1 MLTSAKPSI
10 CRICKENC
18 GILVLDDGQKIKIT
32 GNPEHPVSKGFICF
46 RGKNFGRVH
55 YSSDRLNQPLLKKG
69 VDWVRISFEE
79 ALEILAS
86 KLQSCKEKYGP
97 QSVVFYKGESLKHQE
112 VTEYMR
118 HLSYGFGTPNYISV
132 GSICHFALAAGHGL
146 TCGGIPMPDFERINI
161 AIIWGANP
169 AVSSVRMFSSLR
181 KAVRKGIK
189 LIVIDPSHTQT
200 AKSANYHLP
209 IIPGSDG
216 FLALAFIKYAF
227 GKAGIIPQS
236 STSYG
241 WNELKSM
248 IDDFSYEYLLE
259 KTGIREPDFY
269 KISSMIFENLPGWI
283 FAGAGLEFQP
293 SGVQVIRSIASL
305 QSILDPLNRPS
316 PLAVKL
322 KPLPG
327 MDTCTDMPDPIGTK
341 EAPFY
346 TSKRKEGQG
355 MYLTRAI
362 LDNNPYPVKA
372 MLIAGG
378 NPALTFPASH
388 LHAKAFRKLDFLAVF
403 DLFMTPTA
411 QMADL
416 IFPAADFLENMELH
430 DYGQIGK
437 PYLGLIQPVI
447 SEGKGW
453 PAWKLIFEL
462 ARKLEIEQL
471 FPWQDNK
478 DALRYRLSGSGI
490 DFDDFNNSPSSVM
503 PYQPK
508 KDDKGTWN
516 TPDGKVHYYSRVLEK
531 KGYPGL
537 PGPSSFTL
545 PFGID
550 EKFPFWLSTGDRV
563 SSFQHSQFRNI
574 PEYRSGVHR
583 PLLDIHS
590 DAADLLGI
598 KDGDRAV
605 LSTKYGSLTIR
616 IKLSND
622 IRKDCLRMTHG
633 WEEANANELTGLKY
647 FDPVSGFPWLRAL
660 PAAIEKK
667 GG

>member
-1 MLTSAKPSI
+1 MLKSTKPSI

-18 GILVLDDGQKIKIT
+18 GILVTDDGQKIKII
-32 GNPEHPVSKGFICF
+32 GNLKHPVSKGSICF
-46 RGKNFGRVH
+46 RGKNFGEVH
-55 YSSDRLNQPLLKKG
+55 TSSDRLNQPLLKKG
-69 VDWVRISFEE
+69 ANFVKISYEE

-86 KLQSCKEKYGP
+86 KLQTCKEKYGA

-112 VTEYMR
+112 ISQYMR

-146 TCGGIPMPDFERINI
+146 TCGGIPMPDFESMNI
-161 AIIWGANP
+161 AIIWGSNP
-169 AVSSVRMFSSLR
+169 AVSSVRMFSSLK
-181 KAVRKGIK
+181 KAVKKGTK
-189 LIVIDPSHTQT
+189 LIVIDPCHTQT
-200 AKSANYHLP
+200 AKFANHHLS

-227 GKAGIIPQS
+227 EKAGIIPQS
-236 STSYG
+236 AISNG
-241 WNELKSM
+241 WDELKSM
-248 IDDFSYEYLLE
+248 IDNFSYEYLLE
-259 KTGIREPDFY
+259 KTGISDTDFN
-269 KISSMIFENLPGWI
+269 KISSLIFENLPGWI

-293 SGVQVIRSIASL
+293 GGVQAIRSISSL

-316 PLAVKL
+316 PLAAEL

-327 MDTCTDMPDPIGTK
+327 MDTYTDMPDPIGTK

-346 TSKRKEGQG
+346 TGKQKEGHG
-355 MYLTRAI
+355 MYLAHAI

-388 LHAKAFRKLDFLAVF
+388 LQAKAFQSLDFLAVF

-416 IFPAADFLENMELH
+416 VFPAADFLGNLELH

-437 PYLGLIQPVI
+437 PFLGLVQPVL
-447 SEGKGW
+447 SESKGW
-453 PAWKLIFEL
+453 PTWKLIFEL
-462 ARKLEIEQL
+462 AKKLGLEQL

-478 DALRYRLSGSGI
+478 EAIKYRLSGSGI
-490 DFDDFNNSPSSVM
+490 DFDELYNSPSSVI
-503 PYQPK
+503 PYQPQ

-516 TPDGKVHYYSRVLEK
+516 TPDGKVHYYSEAMEK

-537 PGPSSFTL
+537 PDPDSLML

-550 EKFPFWLSTGDRV
+550 KKFPFWLSTGDRI

-574 PEYRSGVHR
+574 PEYRSETHGPV
-583 PLLDIHS
+583 LDIHS
-590 DAADLLGI
+590 DAADLAGI
-598 KDGDRAV
+598 KDGDRVV

-616 IKLSND
+616 IKISND

-633 WEEANANELTGLKY
+633 WEEANANELTGLEY